1 MSKMKISFSLNVVK
15 ITLGTKTIWRQATLL
30 HLSKSNFMPKNGGK
44 YENFSD
50 RRVDGLTDG
59 AGFIRTPEGVLKS
72 YNKSFHTNSPSAR

>member
-1 MSKMKISFSLNVVK
+1 
-15 ITLGTKTIWRQATLL
+15 
-30 HLSKSNFMPKNGGK
+30 MPKNSGK

-50 RRVDGLTDG
+50 RRVDGQTDG